1 MREKL
6 AVRLVTHALTVAA
19 ALVLMLPARQL
30 VAQAGDPAMGTWVL
44 NVAKSKYE
52 PGPPPK
58 SLMRTYMPAA
68 NGYTFTSDGVG
79 ASGQKQ
85 HVEFTAVFD
94 GKYHPMTGTSTSDA
108 IMVKRI
114 DARNVESIQKKG
126 AKEVTRTTRVVSND
140 GKVLTSTAKG
150 TDAAGKPTS
159 NVEVFEKK

>member
-1 MREKL
+1 M
-6 AVRLVTHALTVAA
+6 RLVTHALTVTA
-19 ALVLMLPARQL
+19 ALVLMLPASRL

-58 SLMRTYMPAA
+58 SLTRTYTAAA
-68 NGYTFTSDGVG
+68 NGYRFTSDGVS
-79 ASGQKQ
+79 ASGQKT

-94 GKYHPMTGTSTSDA
+94 GKYHPMSGTSTADA

-114 DARNVESIQKKG
+114 DARTVESIQMKG
-126 AKEVTRTTRVVSND
+126 AKEVMRTTRVVSND